1 MAIIIAF
8 VLFLLSSI
16 IIEKSSNNIGLKTV

>member
-8 VLFLLSSI
+8 VLSLLSSI
-16 IIEKSSNNIGLKTV
+16 IIEKSSNNVGLKTV